1 MSNLDNKNVAKAS
14 IWYLVSTFVS
24 KAVSMLT
31 TPFFARIL
39 TTDEYGY
46 YSNFATWM
54 SLITIIAGLSLH
66 STLLRARFDFKNE
79 FQKYI
84 FSILILG
91 SLFTTAIFGMIAANA
106 DFFIKLFVLDK
117 KYLIIM
123 FCYIFVSPAYDMFL
137 NEQRYEYK
145 YKLVVAL
152 TLFVVLANVGLSF
165 VLIAIMDDC
174 LLARIL
180 GSYLPLFIIA
190 AILYMRYFIKARN
203 VTIVYWKYA
212 LPIAI
217 PYIFHLLSSN
227 ILGSSDRTMITN
239 ICGATDNALYSMCYN
254 LAMIVNFMWSSLN
267 NAFAPW
273 MTEKMNTKDYGAIKK
288 MSYPYILIFA
298 YLLIGI
304 MLIAPEA
311 ILILGGEKY
320 YNAIFVVPPVMYG
333 YFFMLI
339 YSLYV
344 NIEQFEKKTI
354 GMAVATAI
362 AAVTNIALNAVF
374 IPIFGYIAAAYT
386 TLIGYVL
393 LTVIHFLLVK
403 YMGLEKMFD
412 TRFIIFGAILVG
424 ILTVVITMLYSVTFI
439 RWVVIML
446 YALSILIITIKNRK
460 TILRCIKK

>member
-1 MSNLDNKNVAKAS
+1 
-14 IWYLVSTFVS
+14 
-24 KAVSMLT
+24 
-31 TPFFARIL
+31 
-39 TTDEYGY
+39 
-46 YSNFATWM
+46 
-54 SLITIIAGLSLH
+54 
-66 STLLRARFDFKNE
+66 
-79 FQKYI
+79 
-84 FSILILG
+84 
-91 SLFTTAIFGMIAANA
+91 
-106 DFFIKLFVLDK
+106 
-117 KYLIIM
+117 
-123 FCYIFVSPAYDMFL
+123 MFL